1 MSATIQPELI
11 RTSDVCR
18 LLSVSEWTL
27 RRWVRLGKVPRP
39 VRIGCRSVRWDRK
52 EIIELVRSARS
63 QNQDQGRDQDD
74 GSA

>member
-1 MSATIQPELI
+1 MSATIEPELI
-11 RTSDVCR
+11 RSSDVCR

-39 VRIGCRSVRWDRK
+39 VRIGCRSVRWELK

-63 QNQDQGRDQDD
+63 QNQNQGGINDD
-74 GSA
+74 RSA

>member
-1 MSATIQPELI
+1 MSVTVQPELI

-39 VRIGCRSVRWDRK
+39 VRIGCRSVRWNRR
-52 EIIELVRSARS
+52 EILDLVRSARS
-63 QNQDQGRDQDD
+63 QRPGEGPEQ
-74 GSA
+74 

>member
-39 VRIGCRSVRWDRK
+39 VRIGCRSVRWNRR
-52 EIIELVRSARS
+52 EILDLVRSATNQS
-63 QNQDQGRDQDD
+63 QGGNRDD